1 MKHQVVIADYGMGN
15 LFNIQRVF
23 SYLGVESLIT
33 TDPDVIKQADRLIIP
48 GVGAFE
54 EAMKNLR
61 GKNMIEPI
69 TEFAQSGKP
78 MLGICLGMQLLFTQ
92 STEFGLHNGLN
103 LIKGS
108 VLKFD
113 YPENETIKIPQIG
126 WNSITCHPGNK
137 HNILNGIPDGTYYYF
152 IHSYYCQP
160 DSDKNITATTIYGE
174 TPFCSVTNE
183 DNIWGCQFHPERS
196 ADAGVTIFEN
206 FLKL

>member
-1 MKHQVVIADYGMGN
+1 MNTKVIIADYGMGN

-23 SYLGVESLIT
+23 SYLGVTTTIT
-33 TDPDVIKQADRLIIP
+33 TDADEIKSADRLIIP

-61 GKNMIEPI
+61 SKNMVEPLK
-69 TEFAQSGKP
+69 EFAASGKP
-78 MLGICLGMQLLFTQ
+78 VLGICLGMQLLFSE
-92 STEFGLHNGLN
+92 STEFGLHTGLD

-113 YPENETIKIPQIG
+113 YPDNEAIKIPQIG
-126 WNSITCHPGNK
+126 WNSITKNK
-137 HNILNGIPDGTYYYF
+137 DSKLDILDGIQDGTYYYF
-152 IHSYYCQP
+152 IHSYYCKP
-160 DSDKNITATTIYGE
+160 NSDTNIVASTIYGE

-183 DNIWGCQFHPERS
+183 QNIWGCQFHPERS
-196 ADAGVTIFEN
+196 ADAGVKIFEN